1 MYSTSIYTHVYH
13 VNAHVCMY
21 IRIYTYIQEYTRLTH
36 THVPP
41 PPPPSLPTHSLIA
54 TSAGVYLVA
63 YQSEPPAKH
72 EAVSTRGGGGGPDE
86 FQDVLDDD
94 LEALL

>member
-1 MYSTSIYTHVYH
+1 MYV
-13 VNAHVCMY
+13 
-21 IRIYTYIQEYTRLTH
+21 YTYIYIHTGVHETDTH
-36 THVPP
+36 TCAP